1 MCDRDSMIDEIPQDN
16 YRTQIC
22 TNLIFIISTAA
33 LQLRINGWAL

>member
-22 TNLIFIISTAA
+22 TNLIFISTAA
-33 LQLRINGWAL
+33 LQLRINGGAL